1 LEAGNLRQ
9 ALEGILDYVGLGV
22 MDVIE
27 EGDCIPAGVG
37 MDYNSSS
44 TISLLL
50 VGRKGAGK

>member
-9 ALEGILDYVGLGV
+9 ALEGILDYVGLGWEV

-27 EGDCIPAGVG
+27 VEDYIPAGVG

-44 TISLLL
+44 TIS
-50 VGRKGAGK
+50 

>member
-22 MDVIE
+22 MGVIE
-27 EGDCIPAGVG
+27 EGDCIPAEVG